1 MQKCHLI
8 ARNQF
13 FWLTVNGRLKTMHT
27 AKLELGTKTAL
38 NAVIAACYPSARLRI
53 DPRLLVLYD
62 NLHPFVLLL

>member
-1 MQKCHLI
+1 
-8 ARNQF
+8 
-13 FWLTVNGRLKTMHT
+13 MHT